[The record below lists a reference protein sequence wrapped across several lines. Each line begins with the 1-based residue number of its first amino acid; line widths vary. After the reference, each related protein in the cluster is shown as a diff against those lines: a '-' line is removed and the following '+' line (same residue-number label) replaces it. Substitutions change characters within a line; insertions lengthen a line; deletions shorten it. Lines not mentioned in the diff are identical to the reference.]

1 MVKRNTRQRELIL
14 DIVNNSC
21 NHLNA
26 ISIYG
31 EARLVLPNISLG
43 TVYRDLSDLEKSHDI
58 RKIRVDNVDRYDNL
72 KCRHNH
78 FVCNDCKK
86 IIDVFE
92 DRDDYNKDINGNIV
106 IDYEVYYKGICKE
119 CLKEE
124 M

>member
-26 ISIYG
+26 ISIYE

-43 TVYRDLSDLEKSHDI
+43 TVYRDLNDLEKSHSI

-72 KCRHNH
+72 KSRHNH
-78 FVCNDCKK
+78 FLCNSCKV
-86 IIDVFE
+86 IFDIFE
-92 DRDDYNKDINGNIV
+92 DRDDYNKDINGNMV

-119 CLKEE
+119 CLEKE